1 VTTNA
6 SKATDASAPALPV
19 IDVHEVARERM
30 VWALNDGEG
39 QALMAS
45 ILAEMGQSRLWSAE
59 DLRAFGE
66 LLLRRGEPGDWLG
79 SLLILHSVA
88 LRGRRS

>member
-6 SKATDASAPALPV
+6 SNASGGDRVALDV
-19 IDVHEVARERM
+19 IDVHEVARERI
-30 VWALNDGEG
+30 VWALDDGEG

-45 ILAEMGQSRLWSAE
+45 VLAEMGQARLWSTD

-79 SLLILHSVA
+79 ALLILHSVA
-88 LRGRRS
+88 LRGRRD

>member
-6 SKATDASAPALPV
+6 SNASGGDGVGPEV
-19 IDVHEVARERM
+19 IDVHEVARERI
-30 VWALNDGEG
+30 VWALSDGEG

-45 ILAEMGQSRLWSAE
+45 VLAEMGQSRLWSTD

-88 LRGRRS
+88 LRGRRD